1 VPHTVAVHQRKGTAE
16 ELSGQRVLPLP
27 LPPVLT
33 PMPGCWARLISIEG
47 CAGCEV
53 GALAPPDT
61 PTPLEAGG
69 VTTELPP
76 VMPVLPAPTVAP
88 AEPGVWA
95 WAIET
100 TEATHTRPVAKILII
115 LSLLLSP

>member
-1 VPHTVAVHQRKGTAE
+1 
-16 ELSGQRVLPLP
+16 
-27 LPPVLT
+27 
-33 PMPGCWARLISIEG
+33 MSIEG

-69 VTTELPP
+69 VTTELLP

-88 AEPGVWA
+88 VEPGVWA
-95 WAIET
+95 WAIEVGSC
-100 TEATHTRPVAKILII
+100 RRCRFKIDGRR
-115 LSLLLSP
+115 